1 MSPRL
6 SELFLSSQSDE
17 RLVTLARSGHER
29 AFAAIVE
36 RYRPELQALARRLC
50 ADGRG
55 EDVVQQAFL
64 SAFAALRSGAE
75 VKHLRGWL
83 YRIVRNAAYESRAPQ
98 HMPLDR
104 ATLSSETVEDVVQQR
119 ALAMSALTE
128 LSRLPARQRQAMVGT
143 VGGMARSEVASTMGL
158 SEGAVRQLVH
168 RARSTLRGAATAVTP
183 WPLTQWIAS
192 GPSGGGS
199 PVEAVGAAAAG
210 TASTGGFLGVKL
222 GIVLA
227 SGVIATGVAAV
238 DIHGLRHPAPSR
250 PTAPAGAR
258 AAHPQSAHHGVPA
271 VEIAA
276 VPPAAVSPAVVTPAV
291 VSGGSLMPAVPGSA
305 AAIYAGT
312 SSQSRHASHGV
323 PVRRPEAPGGADTRS
338 GEQPRPIDRGG
349 TDGGRTHTGAVG
361 GGGTRTSVTEG
372 AGPDRGDG
380 SGTNGGGGSGRQ
392 DGGGDQS
399 TGRSGSSGSG
409 SGWGVDANSPE
420 AYAARSSGSSSDAGG
435 GGDGSALGDGG
446 GPAPG
451 GSAGGGGAGG
461 VGGTDST
468 GGGGGGAGGVGG
480 TGSTGGG
487 GAGAGGA
494 PTGSDTSQ
502 LPPELITGVSGP

>member
-17 RLVTLARSGHER
+17 RLVALARAGHER

-36 RYRPELQALARRLC
+36 RYGPELQALARRLC

-55 EDVVQQAFL
+55 EDVVQQTFL
-64 SAFAALRSGAE
+64 SAFAALRDGAE

-83 YRIVRNAAYESRAPQ
+83 YRIVRNAAFRSRAPQ
-98 HMPLDR
+98 YAPLDS

-168 RARSTLRGAATAVTP
+168 RARSTLRTGVTAVTP

-199 PVEAVGAAAAG
+199 PVEVVAGAAAGA
-210 TASTGGFLGVKL
+210 ASTGGFLGVKL

-250 PTAPAGAR
+250 PTARAGAH
-258 AAHPQSAHHGVPA
+258 AGHPQSARHGVRA
-271 VEIAA
+271 VETAA
-276 VPPAAVSPAVVTPAV
+276 VAPAAVSPAGMTPAV
-291 VSGGSLMPAVPGSA
+291 VSRVVLRPAVPRSA
-305 AAIYAGT
+305 AAIYVAA
-312 SSQSRHASHGV
+312 SSRSRQASHGV
-323 PVRRPEAPGGADTRS
+323 PVRRPKAPAGADAHT
-338 GEQPRPIDRGG
+338 GERPQPPDGGG
-349 TDGGRTHTGAVG
+349 TDGGRTHTDAVG
-361 GGGTRTSVTEG
+361 GGGRHTSVGEG
-372 AGPDRGDG
+372 AAPGLGDG
-380 SGTNGGGGSGRQ
+380 SRTSGEGGSGRP
-392 DGGGDQS
+392 DGGGDPS
-399 TGRSGSSGSG
+399 AGRSDGSG
-409 SGWGVDANSPE
+409 SGTGQGVDGITPE
-420 AYAARSSGSSSDAGG
+420 AYGARSSGTASDVASTS
-435 GGDGSALGDGG
+435 DVGSTTN
-446 GPAPG
+446 
-451 GSAGGGGAGG
+451 AGG
-461 VGGTDST
+461 VGDGGARWDGSGPAAGGSAA
-468 GGGGGGAGGVGG
+468 GGGGGGAGSSGASGG
-480 TGSTGGG
+480 IVGG
-487 GAGAGGA
+487 GAGTLGGGA
-494 PTGSDTSQ
+494 GTVGGGGGTVGAGS
-502 LPPELITGVSGP
+502 LRGN